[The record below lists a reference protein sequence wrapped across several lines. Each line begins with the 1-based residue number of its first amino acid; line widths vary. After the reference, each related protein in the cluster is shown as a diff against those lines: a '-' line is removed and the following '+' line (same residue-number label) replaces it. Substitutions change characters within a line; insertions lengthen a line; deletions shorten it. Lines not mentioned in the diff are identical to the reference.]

1 MSKNKPSRPNNK
13 PAKLNDTENPINK
26 KDKPESVKVKKRK
39 TRGELNKL
47 LKKHVPDMD
56 QKVKKV
62 LYILKNI
69 KLFKKTVI
77 SSCSSHVIV
86 QNLLQ

>member
-56 QKVKKV
+56 QKVIKV

-69 KLFKKTVI
+69 KLFKKELYK
-77 SSCSSHVIV
+77 
-86 QNLLQ
+86 QLQQSYY